1 MISLNQKKNKII
13 LLLSLILLTACDSD
27 TMYHSFLHVSKE
39 GWKKSDTLTFKAPIT
54 DSLATYRISVEVRN
68 RIDYPY
74 RNLCLFISH
83 NTQDS
88 TVFVTDTIQYS
99 LADESGKWLGTGV
112 GNLYQS
118 VCSSYTFIAP
128 RRSGNLI
135 FKLSHGMKDNVLIGI
150 NDVGIEIK
158 RKK

>member
-1 MISLNQKKNKII
+1 MISHNQKKNKLI
-13 LLLSLILLTACDSD
+13 LLLSLILLTACDSN

-74 RNLCLFISH
+74 RNLYLFISH

-88 TVFVTDTIQYS
+88 TAFVTDTIQYS

-112 GNLYQS
+112 GSLYQS
-118 VCSSYTFIAP
+118 ACSYTYIAP
-128 RRSGNLI
+128 RRSGNI
-135 FKLSHGMKDNVLIGI
+135 VFKVSHGMQDNVLIGI
-150 NDVGIEIK
+150 NDIGIEIK
-158 RKK
+158 QKK